1 MIDESDSKVDDH
13 RALAHLACE
22 ILQMEGYRAECAYTA
37 SDALVKFEHDK
48 FDMLVTDYRMA
59 EMNGLELA
67 KLIRQ
72 KAPDLPVIIVSGYAA
87 KEAGDDSAVALKS
100 RRCSPPCSK
109 KSSPS

>member
-1 MIDESDSKVDDH
+1 
-13 RALAHLACE
+13 
-22 ILQMEGYRAECAYTA
+22 
-37 SDALVKFEHDK
+37 
-48 FDMLVTDYRMA
+48 MLVTDYRMA

-87 KEAGDDSAVALKS
+87 KEAGDDSAVWIEKQEMF
-100 RRCSPPCSK
+100 PPCSK